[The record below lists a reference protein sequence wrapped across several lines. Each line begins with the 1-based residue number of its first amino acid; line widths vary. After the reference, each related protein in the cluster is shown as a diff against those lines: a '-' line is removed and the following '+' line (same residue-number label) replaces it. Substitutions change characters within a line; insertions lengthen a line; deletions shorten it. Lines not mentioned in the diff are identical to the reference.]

1 MTPTLSV
8 VFPAYNE
15 EQRIGELLDG
25 LRAVA
30 AAGLPGL
37 ELLEAV
43 IVDDGSVDGTVGR
56 VEAALPGAPW
66 ITLVADGSP
75 NQGKGRATAR
85 GVTAARGD
93 LVLLADVDLAA
104 PLAEVSKLHAAL
116 LREGADLAIGSR
128 DVPGSVVTGASFHRK
143 LMGRIFNYA
152 VRRMT
157 GLPYRDTQCG
167 FKLMPTPVGRRL
179 LGDQLVAG
187 YAFDVEMLL
196 RARAFGLRVAEVPI
210 AWEHRPGSKLN
221 PLPAA
226 VSMSRDVLRLVRAE
240 RRTGPDL
247 AREPCGP

>member
-1 MTPTLSV
+1 MTPTLSI

-15 EQRIGELLDG
+15 EQRIGTLLDG
-25 LRAVA
+25 VSAVA

-43 IVDDGSVDGTVGR
+43 IVDDGSVDGTVAR
-56 VEAALPGAPW
+56 VEAVLAGAPW
-66 ITLVADGSP
+66 ITLLADGSP

-85 GVTAARGD
+85 GVRAARGD

-104 PLAEVSKLHAAL
+104 PIAEVTKLHEAL
-116 LREGADLAIGSR
+116 RAGAELAIGSR

-196 RARAFGLRVAEVPI
+196 RARAFGVRVAEVPI
-210 AWEHRPGSKLN
+210 DWEHRPGSKLN